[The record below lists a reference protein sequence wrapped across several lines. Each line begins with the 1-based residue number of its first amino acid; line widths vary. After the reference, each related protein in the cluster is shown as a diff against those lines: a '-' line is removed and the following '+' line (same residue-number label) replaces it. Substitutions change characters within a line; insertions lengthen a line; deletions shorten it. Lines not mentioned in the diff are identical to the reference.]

1 MVNQMKKVLL
11 NWWNEEIVKHRLV
24 YALLLLILLGSLFIR
39 VYRVGELLQF
49 YYDQGRDALVIWDL
63 WHKGKPFLI
72 GPITGLTGIFL
83 GPFYYYL
90 IAPFY
95 LIGGGNPMYPAI
107 FLSFLSVCALLV
119 IYYLGWQM
127 QSRVTGLI
135 AATIGGFSYYM
146 MIAGRWLSNP
156 TPILFTSTL
165 LLLCL
170 WKIIIGKDK
179 RSVKNYWPFV
189 ALILGFSMQFESA
202 SAIFYIPMVS
212 VFALW
217 QIVED
222 KKANAKN
229 PNAKWLTKKEFS
241 IYLFS
246 ILVFLFTLFPQII
259 FNYRHENL
267 LFDNFSKLFFHDQ
280 GFKLSIGEV
289 LPIRLAYFWSVFS
302 SKINPTYIWAN
313 VLFTLI
319 ALGSLFFNRNQLK
332 TQKVI
337 ILFLIFLGIPMIGYI
352 LFQGNYGNMY
362 DYYMTGYYMPMILL
376 FSLGLGLLWNS
387 WLGKLTILFFF
398 MTFFQVTIPLTKNY
412 ITAKVDGPNDVRLL
426 TERQGVNWIFYD
438 GQSYCKREQGPPFA
452 KGFGVAQQIDN
463 NDTSCEYNVDVY
475 VPPVIPHSY
484 EYLFQWLGS
493 IDCGPDMCG
502 KVDNK
507 QTEIIYLLYEEDPPH
522 PERLQVWLDR
532 YKYTTVVEN
541 HMRFG
546 GVNVERRVR
555 LQVQN

>member
-1 MVNQMKKVLL
+1 MVMKSKRQMLNKIRHDVVNEIKSHPIVYVLL
-11 NWWNEEIVKHRLV
+11 SFV
-24 YALLLLILLGSLFIR
+24 LLSSLFIR
-39 VYRVGELLQF
+39 IYRVGELLQF

-107 FLSFLSVCALLV
+107 FLAFLSVAALVV

-146 MIAGRWLSNP
+146 MLAGRWLSNP

-165 LLLCL
+165 LLLAL
-170 WKIIIGKDK
+170 WKILTTKDK
-179 RSVKNYWPFV
+179 ESAKNWWPIV
-189 ALILGFSMQFESA
+189 ALILGISMQFESA
-202 SAIFYIPMVS
+202 SAIFYMPMVCI
-212 VFALW
+212 FALW
-217 QIVED
+217 QW
-222 KKANAKN
+222 KKFPPIKQLVLSIILFG
-229 PNAKWLTKKEFS
+229 LT
-241 IYLFS
+241 L
-246 ILVFLFTLFPQII
+246 LPQII

-267 LFDNFSKLFFHDQ
+267 LFNNFAKLFVEEQ

-319 ALGSLFFNRNQLK
+319 ALSSLLFNRKNLI

-337 ILFLIFLGIPMIGYI
+337 GLFIIFLGIPMIGYI
-352 LFQGNYGNMY
+352 LFQGNYGNIY

-376 FSLGLGLLWNS
+376 FSLGLGSLWSSNF
-387 WLGKLTILFFF
+387 GKLLILFFF
-398 MTFFQVTIPLTKNY
+398 FTFFQVNGQLTKNY
-412 ITAKVDGPNDVRLL
+412 ITARVDGVNDVRLL

-438 GQSYCKREQGPPFA
+438 SKQLEIK
-452 KGFGVAQQIDN
+452 
-463 NDTSCEYNVDVY
+463 EYNVDVY

-484 EYLFQWLGS
+484 EYLFLWLAK
-493 IDCGPDMCG
+493 INCGPDMCG
-502 KVDNK
+502 KVDDK
-507 QTEIIYLLYEEDPPH
+507 QTETIYLLYEEDPPH
-522 PERLQVWLDR
+522 PERLRAWLDR
-532 YKYTTVVEN
+532 YKYTTVVED
-541 HMRFG
+541 HMKFG
-546 GVNVERRVR
+546 GVNVERRQR
-555 LQVQN
+555 LQSKN